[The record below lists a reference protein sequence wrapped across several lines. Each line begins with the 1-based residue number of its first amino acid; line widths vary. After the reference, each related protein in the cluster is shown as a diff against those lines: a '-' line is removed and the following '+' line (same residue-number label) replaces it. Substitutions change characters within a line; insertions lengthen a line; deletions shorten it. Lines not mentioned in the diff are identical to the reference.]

1 MAAAALRPHDVL
13 LPRHPG
19 GTGPGVALSL
29 LAHAGLIAA
38 LAYGVSWRSPPPDVV
53 SAELWAAVPQI
64 AAPQA
69 AEPTPAPTPRLVERP
84 PTPAPLTKPAPALPD
99 AQIALEKAKKEL
111 ARKAEIDKESRAQ
124 AEREKAEREKA
135 EREKV
140 ERLKRQR
147 DAAEEARIAQ
157 QREEN
162 LRRMLGQIASSPGGR
177 GNAAANAA
185 PSATYAGRLVRAIK
199 PNIVLTEDV
208 AGNPL
213 AEVEVRAAANGAIL
227 GSTLVKSSG
236 SKAWDDAVMRA
247 ILRTE
252 TLPRDIDGRVPPTL
266 TVGFRPRD

>member
-1 MAAAALRPHDVL
+1 MAAPALRPHDVL

-53 SAELWAAVPQI
+53 SAELWAAVPQV

-69 AEPTPAPTPRLVERP
+69 AEPTPAPTPRPVERP
-84 PTPAPLTKPAPALPD
+84 PTPAPLPKPAPALPD

-111 ARKAEIDKESRAQ
+111 ARKAEIDKENRAL
-124 AEREKAEREKA
+124 AEREKAEREKL
-135 EREKV
+135 ERV
-140 ERLKRQR
+140 KRQR
-147 DAAEEARIAQ
+147 DAAEETRIAQ

-247 ILRTE
+247 ILKTE
-252 TLPRDIDGRVPPTL
+252 TLPRDTDGHVPPTL
-266 TVGFRPRD
+266 TIGFRPRD